1 MPGLAK
7 TATTFMSLSILN
19 CRHFE
24 QSSVCN
30 RSSKMET
37 NVIQPVSIRTRM
49 GALVLSAII
58 LAAPITFAQFPGV
71 PEAKHYPW
79 SDTTLSPDARADM
92 VMKELTLEEKISLLH
107 GQRSAPN
114 STGPTESNGG
124 AGYSIS
130 IPHVGIPAIQM
141 ADSAYGVTRGAA
153 SGRYST
159 ALPNNLAAASSWDPQ
174 AAFEYGALIGR
185 ELRQQ
190 GYGMSLGGGVNLPR
204 EPRNGR
210 TFEYQGEDPLLAGTL
225 VGNFVKGVQSQHV
238 IGDLKHY
245 AINDQESGRNA
256 VNANIDKRSMRE
268 TDLLAFEIAL
278 KISDAGAFMCSYNR
292 VNGDYACE
300 NSYLLNEILRKDFHF
315 KGFVLSDWGGTHS
328 TAKASHAGLDQ
339 EQPGMTFFGE
349 ALQKA
354 VEAGD
359 ISQDELNDHV
369 HRILRTIF
377 ASGLFDNPV
386 VKQVPDIEA
395 GYALAQRLAEKCIVL
410 LKNEHGILPLE
421 QAHVHSVVLI
431 GGHAAVGVIT
441 GGGSA
446 QVDAPGGSV
455 VPLPP
460 PLPGASA
467 MANFFRRQVW
477 LPSSPL
483 RALAAGLPSSKVTY
497 VSGDDL
503 ASAASAAKSADVAIV
518 FAWQHESEGMDLKSL
533 DLSDDQNKLI
543 EAVAAANPKTIVV
556 LETGSP
562 ATMPWIEKVA
572 GVVEAWYPGIRGAE
586 ALANLLTGEVNPSGK
601 LAITFPK
608 SDADL
613 PHPTL
618 VLPPPASAPVRPAAG
633 ADISSYMALM
643 AKGLPPF
650 ETYYDEKLKVGYK
663 WYDAEKKPVLFPFG
677 FGLSYTTYSY
687 SGLQVKDGDQ
697 LTVSFTVKNT
707 GKRAGTEIA
716 QVYAALP
723 DSAGEPPKRLIGWA
737 RVDLAAGESKV
748 VAIPVDRDRLTIF
761 DEAADGFKLVPGSY
775 TVMAGGSSQDLSLHQ
790 QLTLQ

>member
-1 MPGLAK
+1 MVVVA
-7 TATTFMSLSILN
+7 
-19 CRHFE
+19 
-24 QSSVCN
+24 
-30 RSSKMET
+30 
-37 NVIQPVSIRTRM
+37 
-49 GALVLSAII
+49 
-58 LAAPITFAQFPGV
+58 AAPPVVAQFPGM
-71 PEAKHYPW
+71 PQPKHYPW

-92 VMKELTLEEKISLLH
+92 VINELTLEEQISLLH
-107 GQRSAPN
+107 GQGFSFNAA
-114 STGPTESNGG
+114 GPTESNGG
-124 AGYSIS
+124 AGYSVG
-130 IPHVGIPAIQM
+130 IPRLGIPAIQM

-159 ALPNNLAAASSWDPQ
+159 ALPNNLAAASAWDPH

-185 ELRQQ
+185 ELRQE
-190 GYGMSLGGGVNLPR
+190 GYSMSLGGGVNLPR
-204 EPRNGR
+204 EPRDGR

-245 AINDQESGRNA
+245 AMNDQESGRNA
-256 VNANIDKRSMRE
+256 VDVNVDKRSMRE
-268 TDLLAFEIAL
+268 SDLLAFEIAL

-300 NSYLLNEILRKDFHF
+300 NKYLLTDVLKKDFHF
-315 KGFVLSDWGGTHS
+315 QGFVLSDWGGTHS

-339 EQPGMTFFGE
+339 EQPGKNFFGD

-354 VEAGD
+354 VQNGEV
-359 ISQDELNDHV
+359 SQDEINEHV

-386 VKQVPDIEA
+386 VKQVPDVED
-395 GYALAQRLAEKCIVL
+395 GYRVAQQLAEKSIVL
-410 LKNEHGILPLE
+410 LKNERHLLPLE
-421 QAHVHSVVLI
+421 GAGLHSVVLI
-431 GGHAAVGVIT
+431 GGHADVGVLT

-455 VPLPP
+455 VPPP
-460 PLPGASA
+460 PPQPGANP
-467 MANFFRRQVW
+467 MANFVRRQVW

-483 RALAAGLPSSKVTY
+483 RALTAKLPSSKITY

-503 ASAASAAKSADVAIV
+503 AAAASAAKAADIAIV
-518 FAWQHESEGMDLKSL
+518 FGYQPESEGMDLKSL
-533 DLSDDQNKLI
+533 DLSEDQNKLI
-543 EAVAAANPKTIVV
+543 EAVADANPKTIVV

-562 ATMPWIEKVA
+562 ATMPWIDKVA

-586 ALANLLTGEVNPSGK
+586 ALANVLTGAINPSGK

-618 VLPPPASAPVRPAAG
+618 VLPPAASQPRRPAPG
-633 ADISSYMALM
+633 ADISSFMAMM

-650 ETYYDEKLKVGYK
+650 EISYDEKLEVGYK

-677 FGLSYTTYSY
+677 FGLSYTTYAY
-687 SGLQVKDGDQ
+687 SGLNVKGSKD
-697 LTVSFTVKNT
+697 TEVSFTIRNT

-716 QVYAALP
+716 EVYASLP
-723 DSAGEPPKRLIGWA
+723 DAAGEPPKRLIGWT
-737 RVDLAAGESKV
+737 RVELAPGESKQV
-748 VAIPVDRDRLTIF
+748 SISVPRQRLTVY
-761 DEAADGFKLVPGSY
+761 DEASDDWKLVPGKY
-775 TVMAGGSSQDLSLHQ
+775 TVMAGGSSLDLPLRQ
-790 QLTLQ
+790 ELTLE